1 MEENLSAKS
10 IFLKIASQCKRNS
23 FSLSLSLSLSEKKKK
38 HNLSLSLYVYV
49 FSLSSKG
56 ERAQQGEV
64 IICARRFSY
73 LFKKVF
79 LLWGGESWIFEKK
92 KSDTNAMLFRVSIFF
107 QNFNQL
113 STASEDEPE
122 RELFIVDTQNCA

>member
-10 IFLKIASQCKRNS
+10 IFKNRFSMQTKFFL
-23 FSLSLSLSLSEKKKK
+23 SLSLSLSLSLRKEKETQS
-38 HNLSLSLYVYV
+38 LSLSLYVYV

-73 LFKKVF
+73 LFKKSVS
-79 LLWGGESWIFEKK
+79 LVWGGELDF
-92 KSDTNAMLFRVSIFF
+92 
-107 QNFNQL
+107 
-113 STASEDEPE
+113 
-122 RELFIVDTQNCA
+122 

>member
-1 MEENLSAKS
+1 MQTKF
-10 IFLKIASQCKRNS
+10 FL
-23 FSLSLSLSLSEKKKK
+23 SLSLSLSLSLRKEKETQS
-38 HNLSLSLYVYV
+38 LSLSLYVYV

-92 KSDTNAMLFRVSIFF
+92 KATRMQCCLGF
-107 QNFNQL
+107 
-113 STASEDEPE
+113 
-122 RELFIVDTQNCA
+122 